1 MLKKNVPMLK
11 LIEIISNTVFVTFI
25 KSTRTPIDCIFEFK
39 DKMAFRAI
47 TITFLLKLLDI
58 NKSLFFMYY

>member
-47 TITFLLKLLDI
+47 TITFLLK
-58 NKSLFFMYY
+58 